1 MLAPVFK
8 QIREGAM
15 VMSLCA
21 GLPLAGVIYSFQ
33 ISDGVGKAIVLFLV
47 FASILVWTIMIG
59 KHLELRKVEQKDQAF
74 MRAFERQENPLE
86 IFVRGP
92 AHPASPM
99 AKVYSAACLAVRR
112 EFEAQA
118 HKQHRT
124 LSQIDLSQERLTA
137 LQIDAI
143 RKVAEC
149 AAADQILLLEEQMAM
164 LGSAYTIAPMM
175 GLFGT
180 VWGVMI
186 SFEAMGRQGMANLS
200 AVAPGISSALL
211 TTVVG
216 LVVAIPSA
224 YGSNK
229 LNEKIRFLGIQ
240 MENFAD
246 KFAARLQQAFLYE

>member
-1 MLAPVFK
+1 MTLSFL
-8 QIREGAM
+8 G
-15 VMSLCA
+15 A
-21 GLPLAGVIYSFQ
+21 GLPLAGVFYSFQ
-33 ISDGVGKAIVLFLV
+33 ISDGVGKGIVLFLV
-47 FASILVWTIMIG
+47 FASILVWTIMIA
-59 KHLELRKVEQKDQAF
+59 KHLELRKAEKADHDF
-74 MRAFERQENPLE
+74 LRGFERQENPLE

-92 AHPASPM
+92 AHAASPM
-99 AKVYSAACLAVRR
+99 AKVYTAACIAVKR

-118 HKQHRT
+118 HKQHRV

-149 AAADQILLLEEQMAM
+149 AAADQILLLEDQMAM
-164 LGSAYTIAPMM
+164 LGSAYTISPML

-180 VWGVMI
+180 VWGVMVA
-186 SFEAMGRQGMANLS
+186 FEAMGKQGMANLS

-246 KFAARLQQAFLYE
+246 KFATSLQQAFLYE